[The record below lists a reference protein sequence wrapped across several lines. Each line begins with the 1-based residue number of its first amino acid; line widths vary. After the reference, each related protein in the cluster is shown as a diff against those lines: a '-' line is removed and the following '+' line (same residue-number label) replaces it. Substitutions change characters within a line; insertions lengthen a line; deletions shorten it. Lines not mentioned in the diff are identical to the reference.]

1 MSAIP
6 QSVVAMVTRNFKPL
20 LVWFSE
26 KVYAELIAR
35 AGNHMLVKLHD
46 KLDFDSLEKACA
58 NYHHTSGS
66 GARPTHTVP
75 RMVRALLVKYL
86 FDWSL
91 RQLEF
96 QICYNLIV
104 KWFVGYNILDV
115 GPDHSTLQRF
125 EDWVCKQQHR
135 VYFDKVLH
143 QIDEEFPEERQK
155 TQIGDTYAMHADAAK
170 ESLVRLIR
178 HTCER
183 ILSKLSSIAPTA
195 HQCVVGKLDHIT
207 LFGPEDESSYFRMS
221 SDERKKQLQN
231 TVVGALQLIQLVQEQ
246 LDAHASLKED
256 DCQVIVN
263 WLGCLEKI
271 LGDEVEIQRNAE
283 GQVERVTKLPKDKR
297 GSYRIGSATDFEV
310 TYRVHG
316 ENKVD
321 LGYNVSVAATVNFV
335 REIRADTGAQP
346 DAVAIPDLLEA
357 QIEHHDTVPDKFI
370 YDAAAG
376 NGKTHAAVEK
386 ATDGQ
391 TQLVASLISHN
402 KNAERFTPDDF
413 TLSDDG
419 DSLTCPNGQTSTTA
433 YRSSSG
439 EGQNFRLTASQCEG
453 CPSWADCRDAQAN
466 PEGPRQVFISDHRAL
481 LDEARVYNKTD
492 DFRVDMKLRPQ
503 IERVIAGI
511 TRHNGGRRAR
521 CRGRAKADFQAKM
534 NATAYNIKRWIR
546 LSEASSAIG
555 INQQCLNNR

>member
-6 QSVVAMVTRNFKPL
+6 QPVMAMVDRYFEPL

-35 AGNHMLVKLHD
+35 AGNHLLVNLHD
-46 KLDFDSLEKACA
+46 KLDFGFLEETCA
-58 NYHHTSGS
+58 PFHHTSGP
-66 GARPTHTVP
+66 GTRPTHTVP

-96 QICYNLIV
+96 QIRYNLIV
-104 KWFVGYNILDV
+104 KWFVGYGVLDA

-125 EDWVCKQQHR
+125 EDWVREHQHR
-135 VYFDKVLH
+135 VFFDEVLH
-143 QIDEEFPEERQK
+143 QIDEEFPEERQQP
-155 TQIGDTYAMHADAAK
+155 QIGDTYAMHADAAK
-170 ESLVRLIR
+170 EALVRLIR

-183 ILSKLSSIAPTA
+183 ILGELASMSPAA
-195 HQCVVGKLDHIT
+195 HQCVVGKLDRVT
-207 LFGPEDESSYFRMS
+207 LFGPEDEPSYFRMS
-221 SDERKKQLQN
+221 SDERKKQLRN
-231 TVVGALQLIQLVQEQ
+231 TVVGALQLIQLVREQ
-246 LDAHASLKED
+246 LAAHASLTED
-256 DCQVIVN
+256 ECQVIVN

-283 GQVERVTKLPKDKR
+283 GQVERVTRLPKNER
-297 GSYRIGSATDFEV
+297 GSYRIGSATDPDA

-321 LGYNVSVAATVNFV
+321 FGYNVNVAATVNFV

-376 NGKTHAAVEK
+376 NGKTHAAVEE

-391 TQLVASLISHN
+391 TQLVAPLISN
-402 KNAERFTPDDF
+402 GKDAERFTPADF

-419 DSLTCPNGQTSTTA
+419 DTLTCPNGQTTDTA
-433 YRSSSG
+433 YSAGNS
-439 EGQNFRLTASQCEG
+439 EGRNFHFPASQCEG
-453 CPSWADCRDAQAN
+453 CPLWEDCRGTEAEPGKPRRVFVSDYHSQRDAA
-466 PEGPRQVFISDHRAL
+466 RAYSET
-481 LDEARVYNKTD
+481 DEFKA
-492 DFRVDMKLRPQ
+492 DMKLRPN
-503 IERVIAGI
+503 IERIIAGI

-521 CRGRAKADFQAKM
+521 CRGRYKSDFQAKM
-534 NATAYNIKRWIR
+534 NATAYNIKRWFR
-546 LSEASSAIG
+546 LS
-555 INQQCLNNR
+555 